1 MEMCA
6 PANCDDGWEATVT
19 LSDDVIIPEL
29 CVFRLARPTAATARS
44 VPKART
50 ASTTAAAPPR
60 VRVTPLVRRVPWT
73 PLPTA
78 TRVPR
83 GTCLQADRPR
93 ASPRLALVDRRGKV
107 IWTGVRCVP
116 QIACP
121 PGEYATESSAECSTC
136 PPGTYS
142 VRTSISIPIVHYYAN
157 QDGDSICKPTACAPG
172 SGAAVGA
179 THPTSNCQVCGR
191 GEFSLGDDQPCAPT
205 ACPVG
210 VEGSDLEKGNCL
222 PCAEGYFSAGGA
234 DQCKQARCAF
244 FPLGAKDSLT
254 SCQAPIVMAQP
265 RGRVP
270 IPLAPQGSA
279 APIGST
285 DPLADCVTCGAG
297 SFSPGGTI
305 PCAPTQCVAGSAAPA
320 QATSATAN
328 CSQCAAGTFSEGGT
342 ESCDRQ
348 TSCPQGFSSP
358 AGASS
363 AQGQCALYAI
373 CKPMACP
380 LGTASNAVAATS
392 PTDTCVLCPAGYSLQ
407 IPLKVRANTWLLG
420 RFLLAGSTDADLR
433 TAQRELPPLRYF
445 IPKSFH
451 LA

>member
-116 QIACP
+116 QECLPGWSYHVNATSATDCGPCDVGFSSNGGSSPCFPIACP

-172 SGAAVGA
+172 SGAIVGA

-234 DQCKQARCAF
+234 DQCKQAR
-244 FPLGAKDSLT
+244 
-254 SCQAPIVMAQP
+254 
-265 RGRVP
+265 
-270 IPLAPQGSA
+270 
-279 APIGST
+279 
-285 DPLADCVTCGAG
+285 
-297 SFSPGGTI
+297 
-305 PCAPTQCVAGSAAPA
+305 
-320 QATSATAN
+320 
-328 CSQCAAGTFSEGGT
+328 
-342 ESCDRQ
+342 
-348 TSCPQGFSSP
+348 
-358 AGASS
+358 
-363 AQGQCALYAI
+363 
-373 CKPMACP
+373 
-380 LGTASNAVAATS
+380 
-392 PTDTCVLCPAGYSLQ
+392 
-407 IPLKVRANTWLLG
+407 
-420 RFLLAGSTDADLR
+420 
-433 TAQRELPPLRYF
+433 
-445 IPKSFH
+445 
-451 LA
+451 

>member
-1 MEMCA
+1 A
-6 PANCDDGWEATVT
+6 GATHSRDCT
-19 LSDDVIIPEL
+19 ICPQGTYGQHNRCS
-29 CVFRLARPTAATARS
+29 PTT
-44 VPKART
+44 
-50 ASTTAAAPPR
+50 
-60 VRVTPLVRRVPWT
+60 VPWT

-172 SGAAVGA
+172 SGAPVGA

-210 VEGSDLEKGNCL
+210 TASSVEGSDLEKGNCL

-234 DQCKQARCAF
+234 DQCKQARC
-244 FPLGAKDSLT
+244 
-254 SCQAPIVMAQP
+254 
-265 RGRVP
+265 
-270 IPLAPQGSA
+270 
-279 APIGST
+279 
-285 DPLADCVTCGAG
+285 
-297 SFSPGGTI
+297 
-305 PCAPTQCVAGSAAPA
+305 
-320 QATSATAN
+320 
-328 CSQCAAGTFSEGGT
+328 
-342 ESCDRQ
+342 
-348 TSCPQGFSSP
+348 P
-358 AGASS
+358 AGGHVHSHRH
-363 AQGQCALYAI
+363 I
-373 CKPMACP
+373 MHHM
-380 LGTASNAVAATS
+380 NV
-392 PTDTCVLCPAGYSLQ
+392 
-407 IPLKVRANTWLLG
+407 
-420 RFLLAGSTDADLR
+420 
-433 TAQRELPPLRYF
+433 
-445 IPKSFH
+445 H
-451 LA
+451 L